1 MVRIGYDFL
10 LRSPVRGGKMIIGIP
25 RVLSCYYYLPFYK
38 SFLENLG
45 CKILISGPTTARTLE
60 QLAVCPTDEPCISVK
75 LAFPHTRE
83 LLEQGVD
90 SLFIPTLV
98 SKDRHSYYCPK
109 HIGVPAMLR
118 SGFDLAAD
126 QILSPLIN
134 WREDLRGTLAS
145 FLETG
150 RRLGRDESNVR
161 KAFTGAWH
169 FQNRFARLAVE
180 QQLTMPEALEKAV
193 GMKRFK
199 RQRPYQ
205 SAARLNK
212 DIRIGVAGHS
222 YILYDYVAHNIV
234 DRLREHAT
242 VYVPEMI
249 SPETI
254 RKSLHSTSYGRSL
267 WSFEQV
273 IVGSALYWLRR
284 RLVDSLILLGP
295 FECGPEAVIEVL
307 LENEAEKYGV
317 PLLILTVDEQSGEAG
332 LVTRLEAFLD
342 TLQDRLPQAGSDPAP
357 PERRIIPPH
366 QEKRVLGFPN
376 LGNLGAALATVFNDE
391 LVRAVGPFPVTRRT
405 VELGEELAPEFI
417 CYPFAVTIGQ
427 MRQCLEEGAN
437 TIIMVGGKGR
447 CRLGWYAEL
456 QEIMLQ
462 RAGYDF
468 EMLTIDSPF
477 PLRKNYGSFMQ
488 TLNSFFNPGLR
499 GRLIQSA
506 LLAFYKA
513 LLTERAE
520 SLFFNLQARELCR
533 GSAYLLFQ
541 QFLGRASAAAS
552 FGALK
557 SSFREFQNS
566 CAALSLDQE
575 SSPLKVRLIGEIYA
589 VFEEY
594 VNQEIA
600 RTLGSLPDIR
610 IAVQREITVMN
621 WFRHNILKS
630 PALLLRHRRI
640 SAAAKPYLQE
650 SVGGHG
656 RDSVGL
662 AALAPREGIDGVIHL
677 WPFTCMPEIVAQSI
691 LTGVARKLSLP
702 LLTVIVNEQT
712 GQAGLKTRIESFAH
726 ILQERRAGKEGVR
739 NVFPGS

>member
-1 MVRIGYDFL
+1 
-10 LRSPVRGGKMIIGIP
+10 MIVGIP
-25 RVLSCYYYLPFYK
+25 QVLSCYYYLPFYK

-45 CKILISGPTTARTLE
+45 CTVLLSGPTTARTLE

-83 LLEQGVD
+83 LLDQGVD
-90 SLFIPTLV
+90 CLFIPTLV

-118 SGFDLAAD
+118 NGFDLPAD
-126 QILSPLIN
+126 QVLSPLIN
-134 WREDLRGTLAS
+134 WREDLQASLAS
-145 FLETG
+145 FWETG
-150 RRLGRDESNVR
+150 RRLGRDKGAVR
-161 KAFTGAWH
+161 KAFTGAWRFQSH
-169 FQNRFARLAVE
+169 FNRFAAE
-180 QQLTMPEALEKAV
+180 QQLTVPEALEKTV
-193 GMKRFK
+193 GVKRFK
-199 RQRPYQ
+199 RERPYHP
-205 SAARLNK
+205 AACLNK
-212 DIRIGVAGHS
+212 DLRVGVVGHS

-234 DRLREHAT
+234 DRLREHAA
-242 VYVPEMI
+242 VYVPEMV
-249 SPETI
+249 SPEAI
-254 RKSLHSTSYGRSL
+254 RESLDGTSYGRSL

-273 IVGSALYWLRR
+273 IVGSALYWLRH

-307 LENEAEKYGV
+307 LEKEAEKYGV
-317 PLLILTVDEQSGEAG
+317 PFLILTVDEQSGEAG

-342 TLQDRLPQAGSDPAP
+342 TVEDRLPQTGLNPPPAAAK
-357 PERRIIPPH
+357 RRIIPPH
-366 QEKRVLGFPN
+366 QEKQVLGFPN
-376 LGNLGAALATVFNDE
+376 LGNLGVALATVFNEE
-391 LVRAVGPFPVTRRT
+391 LVRAVGPLPVTRQT

-417 CYPFAVTIGQ
+417 CYPFTVTIGQ
-427 MRQCLEEGAN
+427 MRQCLEAGAN

-468 EMLTIDSPF
+468 KMLVIDSPF
-477 PLRKNYGSFMQ
+477 PLRENYDSFLQ
-488 TLNSFFNPGLR
+488 TLNSFFDPGMR
-499 GRLIQSA
+499 GKLIQSA

-520 SLFFNLQARELCR
+520 SLFFNLQAREQRR

-541 QFLGRASAAAS
+541 QFLRRASKAAS
-552 FGALK
+552 FGSLK
-557 SSFREFQNS
+557 ESFRDFKNS

-575 SSPLKVRLIGEIYA
+575 CFPLKVRLVGEIYA
-589 VFEEY
+589 VLEEY

-600 RTLGSLPDIR
+600 RTLGLLPDIR
-610 IAVQREITVMN
+610 IEVQREITVMN
-621 WFRHNILKS
+621 WLRHNILKS

-640 SAAAKPYLQE
+640 NAAAKPYLQE

-656 RDSVGL
+656 RESVGL
-662 AALAPREGIDGVIHL
+662 AALAPREGIDGVVHL

-691 LTGVARKLSLP
+691 LTSVARKLSLP

-712 GQAGLKTRIESFAH
+712 GQAGLKTRLESFAH
-726 ILQERRAGKEGVR
+726 ILQERRAGKEGKQ
-739 NVFPGS
+739 NVFLGS